1 MGASQSEECEIP
13 WFVQCDGHYIARE
26 GSKSPHGWLRLE
38 GHGSASAA
46 VRAAGRDDARDLE
59 VQVREF
65 CLFDAMTG
73 EGLKHVELGGLR
85 AVTVDGS
92 EELIL
97 LLSGLEDVSPGDDAS
112 VTEIK
117 AETDKFVATLSKPL
131 YGAALEKL
139 RGRIDFDAVSSAAF
153 AAEVAANA
161 TSNDE
166 TFAQSA
172 GLFEVWTALNVATL
186 RTAQRAEL
194 VRDVAGYFFNA
205 VTASPAS
212 ELVLDKLK
220 NFNLVP
226 DDETDPEKLRDA
238 FVDRAATAFA
248 GAVAVFNVLAG
259 LLSFALLYGVFS
271 LVIEPLFG
279 FLGDAAS
286 GALDPA
292 APRDTITD
300 FFAQRP

>member
-1 MGASQSEECEIP
+1 MNHSC
-13 WFVQCDGHYIARE
+13 
-26 GSKSPHGWLRLE
+26 
-38 GHGSASAA
+38 AA
-46 VRAAGRDDARDLE
+46 
-59 VQVREF
+59 Q
-65 CLFDAMTG
+65 
-73 EGLKHVELGGLR
+73 
-85 AVTVDGS
+85 
-92 EELIL
+92 
-97 LLSGLEDVSPGDDAS
+97 
-112 VTEIK
+112 
-117 AETDKFVATLSKPL
+117 
-131 YGAALEKL
+131 
-139 RGRIDFDAVSSAAF
+139 
-153 AAEVAANA
+153 
-161 TSNDE
+161 
-166 TFAQSA
+166 
-172 GLFEVWTALNVATL
+172 VWTALNVATL

>member
-1 MGASQSEECEIP
+1 MGISHSFP
-13 WFVQCDGHYIARE
+13 
-26 GSKSPHGWLRLE
+26 
-38 GHGSASAA
+38 
-46 VRAAGRDDARDLE
+46 
-59 VQVREF
+59 
-65 CLFDAMTG
+65 
-73 EGLKHVELGGLR
+73 
-85 AVTVDGS
+85 
-92 EELIL
+92 
-97 LLSGLEDVSPGDDAS
+97 
-112 VTEIK
+112 
-117 AETDKFVATLSKPL
+117 
-131 YGAALEKL
+131 
-139 RGRIDFDAVSSAAF
+139 
-153 AAEVAANA
+153 
-161 TSNDE
+161 
-166 TFAQSA
+166 AQ
-172 GLFEVWTALNVATL
+172 
-186 RTAQRAEL
+186 
-194 VRDVAGYFFNA
+194 